1 MCPDT
6 RRSIK
11 KCKGSIPYGGCG
23 GSGYSGGYHKGGGGG
38 SNISGDNEVSG
49 DGRGSSPHGGRSK
62 GCGGG
67 GRVGGDDE
75 GTGGFSSCGGGT
87 GGGGGGCCPLEVVV
101 SSRGLSSVGPRA
113 EGGFALASLQ
123 ERFLLR
129 RC

>member
-1 MCPDT
+1 M
-6 RRSIK
+6 
-11 KCKGSIPYGGCG
+11 
-23 GSGYSGGYHKGGGGG
+23 SGES
-38 SNISGDNEVSG
+38 EVSG
-49 DGRGSSPHGGRSK
+49 EGRGSSPHGGRSK

-113 EGGFALASLQ
+113 EGGLTLASLQ

-129 RC
+129 RCCAATEAVPRTAAPWLQLLSVLACTKLRSISLKKKL